1 MTKSVAK
8 IPDGWKAGYR
18 EGYETKEIQVGNCT
32 VRIHSPILNAEE
44 QSQMEKDIEEAL
56 KSLGKKGII
65 S

>member
-1 MTKSVAK
+1 MTPVNWATGIK
-8 IPDGWKAGYR
+8 D
-18 EGYETKEIQVGNCT
+18 GYETKEIQVGNCT

-44 QSQMEKDIEEAL
+44 QSQREKDIEEAL